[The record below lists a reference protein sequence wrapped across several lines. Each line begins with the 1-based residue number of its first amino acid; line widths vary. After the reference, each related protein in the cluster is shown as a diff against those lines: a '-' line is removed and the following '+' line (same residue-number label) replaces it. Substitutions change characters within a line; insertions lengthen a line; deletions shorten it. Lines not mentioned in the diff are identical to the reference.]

1 MSAKLISIIG
11 PVAVGKTTLSER
23 LAEELPAEVLYED
36 YQGNPFLAESF
47 TGSEQFSLPSQLY
60 FLLSR
65 AGQLSEK
72 TWPRDGVIVSDYGF
86 CQDHLF
92 ADAKLA
98 EEDRRTYEHVHQRVE
113 QLIHPPDVLVHLDA
127 SVKTLRGRIEQR
139 GRDFEIAFSEQF
151 MDRMRS
157 AHDGVAVPPACRLIR
172 IDCEAVDLLDP
183 PVRAGLVREIR
194 EAL

>member
-11 PVAVGKTTLSER
+11 PVAVGKTTLSEL
-23 LAEELPAEVLYED
+23 LAEELPGEVLYED
-36 YQGNPFLAESF
+36 YQGNPFLPESF
-47 TGSEQFSLPSQLY
+47 TGSEKFSLPSQLY

-72 TWPRDGVIVSDYGF
+72 TWPTEGIIVSDYGF

-92 ADAKLA
+92 ADVKLA
-98 EEDRRTYEHVHQRVE
+98 DEDRRIYEHVHQRIE
-113 QLIHPPDVLVHLDA
+113 QLVHPPDVLVHLDA
-127 SVKTLRGRIEQR
+127 SVKTLCERIKLR

-151 MDRMRS
+151 MDRMRR
-157 AHDGVAVPPACRLIR
+157 AHNGVVVPPACRLLR
-172 IDCEAVDLLDP
+172 VDCEEVNLLDP

-194 EAL
+194 EVL